1 MKRRWKFLLI
11 IALVLTVLFAAGS
24 FAVNR
29 WLQSPETH
37 ARLER
42 EIGEAIRM
50 PLQLGKITFSAWSG
64 VSVDGITIPSGEG
77 NFFEVASFS
86 VSPRYRSL
94 LRGCIGIDEVRI
106 VRPRVRMNESPEGG
120 WRLPEFPKAVVEATV
135 VPPAAAP
142 APSSAPA
149 PAKPKKRPKVF
160 IAKVVIADAG
170 AEFIDKNK
178 LPFATVA
185 GLNATFTGLSEKSG
199 AGEFAFRNVTIPG
212 YATMDRIQ
220 GKVERNGED
229 IALRDL
235 VVEVCGGRVSGD
247 FTRAAGTPA
256 SAHLVLDNVNIGL
269 LGKEARARIRNAS
282 GVVSGEA
289 RIDGIGDD
297 AKALTGNGKITLRS
311 GRCTEIEL
319 VRQLGEVLRV
329 AAIAGFEVR
338 QATVAFQIASGRIML
353 SPMDIASHPF
363 GMSLAGGIAFDGAVD
378 LVGTLR
384 APADYVATTALIAPQ
399 FSPPDANGL
408 RSVQFDIKGTLD
420 KPRQNLAEKLT
431 GTTDRKAQRII
442 AAESAVSTILEK
454 TNIGKHNPKLMKLL
468 PELLNMRPA
477 QPPAPAPP
485 TQP

>member
-1 MKRRWKFLLI
+1 MS
-11 IALVLTVLFAAGS
+11 ATGS
-24 FAVNR
+24 
-29 WLQSPETH
+29 
-37 ARLER
+37 
-42 EIGEAIRM
+42 
-50 PLQLGKITFSAWSG
+50 
-64 VSVDGITIPSGEG
+64 
-77 NFFEVASFS
+77 
-86 VSPRYRSL
+86 
-94 LRGCIGIDEVRI
+94 
-106 VRPRVRMNESPEGG
+106 
-120 WRLPEFPKAVVEATV
+120 
-135 VPPAAAP
+135 
-142 APSSAPA
+142 
-149 PAKPKKRPKVF
+149 
-160 IAKVVIADAG
+160 
-170 AEFIDKNK
+170 
-178 LPFATVA
+178 
-185 GLNATFTGLSEKSG
+185 
-199 AGEFAFRNVTIPG
+199 
-212 YATMDRIQ
+212 
-220 GKVERNGED
+220 
-229 IALRDL
+229 
-235 VVEVCGGRVSGD
+235 
-247 FTRAAGTPA
+247 PA
-256 SAHLVLDNVNIGL
+256 SACVVLDNVNIGL